1 MSSAAPVRR
10 QPGIGAML
18 AIDYGPLLL
27 FFITNIF
34 APVPEAV
41 RIFWATGVFM
51 AAMVAAMAVSQL
63 RYRKISPML
72 WFSGVMVLVFGG
84 LTLWLQN
91 PDFIKIKPTIYY
103 GTVAALL
110 LFGLLSDRNLLKV
123 VLGVAYPGLRER
135 GWHLLTRNWIGFFI
149 VMAVVNEAIWRTTS
163 TSFWAGSKLWLFFP
177 ATLVFA
183 AANVPMLL
191 KHGLGDEQPAETPDL
206 PPE

>member
-1 MSSAAPVRR
+1 MTSATNAARKPSL
-10 QPGIGAML
+10 GATL
-18 AIDYGPLLL
+18 AIDYGPLLV
-27 FFITNIF
+27 FFATNIA
-34 APVPEAV
+34 APVPDD
-41 RIFWATGVFM
+41 RKIFWATGTFM
-51 AAMVAAMAVSQL
+51 LAMVTAMAVSQI

-72 WFSGVMVLVFGG
+72 WFSGAMVLVFGG

-103 GTVAALL
+103 GTVAVL
-110 LFGLLSDRNLLKV
+110 LFFGLVSDRNLLKV

-135 GWHLLTRNWIGFFI
+135 GWYLLTRNWIGFFI

-163 TSFWAGSKLWLFFP
+163 TSFWAGSKLWLFLP
-177 ATLVFA
+177 ATFLFA

-191 KHGLGDEQPAETPDL
+191 KHGLGDEAPAEIPEL